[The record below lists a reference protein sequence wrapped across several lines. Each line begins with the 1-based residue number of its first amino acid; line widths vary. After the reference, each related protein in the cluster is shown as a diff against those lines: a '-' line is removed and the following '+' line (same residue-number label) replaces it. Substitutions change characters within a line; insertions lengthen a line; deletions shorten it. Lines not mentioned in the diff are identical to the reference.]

1 MVTSFPLEDFK
12 HLVWIE
18 GFYTNLK
25 PSRIDIGFSEG
36 FVKG

>member
-1 MVTSFPLEDFK
+1 MVTSFPLEDFE

-18 GFYTNLK
+18 GFYASLE
-25 PSRIDIGFSEG
+25 PSRTDIGFSEG

>member
-1 MVTSFPLEDFK
+1 MVTSFPLGDSE

-18 GFYTNLK
+18 GFYASLE
-25 PSRIDIGFSEG
+25 PSRTDIGLSEG